1 VYYIIF
7 YPQKSKKSKNS
18 KKSKDPK
25 DSTVSLKLTALHRK
39 QKEVAR
45 VLTLKHEILL
55 KSGVSYLEYLEIRAE
70 IERLNGLKETF
81 LRRVDKLK
89 QQDK

>member
-1 VYYIIF
+1 MELTK
-7 YPQKSKKSKNS
+7 KSKKSKNA
-18 KKSKDPK
+18 KKSKSPRSVK
-25 DSTVSLKLTALHRK
+25 ESAVSIKLTALHRK

-45 VLTLKHEILL
+45 VLTLKQEILL

>member
-1 VYYIIF
+1 LSTYIGICVDLQQTDAF
-7 YPQKSKKSKNS
+7 AG
-18 KKSKDPK
+18 
-25 DSTVSLKLTALHRK
+25 L
-39 QKEVAR
+39 VA
-45 VLTLKHEILL
+45 VAPLKHEILL

>member
-1 VYYIIF
+1 M
-7 YPQKSKKSKNS
+7 
-18 KKSKDPK
+18 
-25 DSTVSLKLTALHRK
+25 SLKLMALQRK

-45 VLTLKHEILL
+45 VLTLKQEILL

-70 IERLNGLKETF
+70 IERLCFMKDTF
-81 LRRVDKLK
+81 SRRADKLK

>member
-1 VYYIIF
+1 
-7 YPQKSKKSKNS
+7 
-18 KKSKDPK
+18 
-25 DSTVSLKLTALHRK
+25 
-39 QKEVAR
+39 VAR